1 MSIPP
6 ADFSP
11 KRILIIRLS
20 SIGDVVRTLPA
31 LASLRRQFPR
41 AHIAWAVEDKSSGLL
56 EKHPQLDEIVTLE
69 RTRIVQSL
77 RNPLRFHE
85 GLSLLAQFAAR
96 IIRPRYDLVFDFHGI
111 FKSGFIAALSR
122 SPDRVGFARG
132 FVKEFSYLFTNRKV
146 IPSDARLPRVARNLE
161 MVKPFVSP
169 ENLTDRPLLAPAYEY
184 RDKATAF
191 VREKFGDSHPV
202 VAVHPGTSRRLKKWF
217 PQSFARLCDMLAESL
232 GARVMLTWGP
242 GERDEVETIRSLAR
256 TCPEIA
262 MQTTGLLELAAFFGM
277 CDLMI
282 TVDSGPMHIASAV
295 GTPVAAIFGPT
306 DIRVNAPH
314 WPPHKIVSSGLDCC
328 PCDEDCDFARC
339 MDAVTPEDVLEAARE
354 LLTQARA
361 GTPEQTA
368 GG

>member
-1 MSIPP
+1 MSVPP
-6 ADFSP
+6 ENLSP

-56 EKHPQLDEIVTLE
+56 EGHPHLDEIVTLE
-69 RTRIVQSL
+69 RKKIVQSF

-85 GLSLLAQFAAR
+85 GLSLLARFAVR
-96 IIRPRYDLVFDFHGI
+96 ISRPRYDLAFDFHGI
-111 FKSGFIAALSR
+111 FKSGLIAALSR
-122 SPDRVGFARG
+122 SPKRVGFRRG
-132 FVKEFSYLFTNRKV
+132 FVKEFSYVFTNTRV
-146 IPSDARLPRVARNLE
+146 SPSDARLSRVTRNLE
-161 MVKPFVSP
+161 LIKPFVRP
-169 ENLTDRPLLAPAYEY
+169 ENLTDRPLLAPAYEH

-191 VREKFGDSHPV
+191 IRGKFGDSHPV
-202 VAVHPGTSRRLKKWF
+202 VAVHPGTSRQLKKWF
-217 PQSFARLCDMLAESL
+217 PQSFARLCDMMAESL

-242 GERDEVETIRSLAR
+242 GERDEVEHIRSLAR
-256 TCPEIA
+256 TSPEIGI
-262 MQTTGLLELAAFFGM
+262 QTNGLLELAALFEM

-295 GTPVAAIFGPT
+295 GTPVVAIFGPT

-328 PCDEDCDFARC
+328 PCDENCDFARC
-339 MDAVTPEDVLEAARE
+339 MDAVTPEGVLEAARE
-354 LLTQARA
+354 LLTQTRVA
-361 GTPEQTA
+361 TPEQTT